1 MQSFNRGGGI
11 LAGIPPVTKILLV
24 TNLLVFLVDMVT
36 GHQRVIG
43 IMALASI
50 HTGAFQP
57 YQLITHMFAH
67 GNFTHLFF
75 NMFGVWMFGRAI
87 EMRIG
92 SKRYFTLYF
101 LSGLGAA
108 GLQLLIYYLHADIA
122 GMVGASGALFG
133 ILAAFALY
141 FPNIPLML
149 IFFPVPI
156 KAKYFVA
163 IYAAIELFS
172 GITTIGGGSQ
182 IAHFAH
188 LGGAI
193 VGFILVKIWKK
204 NQFNIM

>member
-1 MQSFNRGGGI
+1 MNYYKRGGI
-11 LAGIPPVTKILLV
+11 LASIPPVTRIILV
-24 TNLLVFLVDMVT
+24 INVLVFLVDVVL
-36 GHQRVIG
+36 RSDLVKILL
-43 IMALASI
+43 ALRTWGSP
-50 HTGAFQP
+50 GFQP

-67 GNFTHLFF
+67 GNFGHLFF
-75 NMFGVWMFGRAI
+75 NMFGVWMFGRTV

-92 SKRYFTLYF
+92 SKRYFKLYF

-108 GLQLLIYYLHADIA
+108 FLQMGIYSLTQNPNAL
-122 GMVGASGALFG
+122 MLGASGALFG
-133 ILAAFALY
+133 ILVAFAMY
-141 FPNIPLML
+141 FPDVPLML

-163 IYAAIELFS
+163 IYAGLELFS

-193 VGFILVKIWKK
+193 VGFLLVKYWKR
-204 NQFNIM
+204 NQFRMM